1 MTLYHCASTDS
12 TIAKL
17 HLEIIIEVQII
28 IIWLRRRLVRAL
40 VLIWCILT
48 RLIGLGTGRLLS
60 LGLFLGCLYLLAIV
74 VVLFVASFWLFDFS
88 RTLSF
93 IRSPIFFILWL
104 RLLFVFFRARLSI
117 SILDVFGSLTKVHAN
132 VERNM
137 ITTTVAHTEV
147 VWVNVMV
154 VDIVTLLG
162 GVFLVADH
170 TVLDLAALLF
180 GIFIFG
186 FLDFVIVFVP
196 VYFVVLII
204 ILVLLK
210 VQW

>member
-1 MTLYHCASTDS
+1 
-12 TIAKL
+12 
-17 HLEIIIEVQII
+17 
-28 IIWLRRRLVRAL
+28 
-40 VLIWCILT
+40 
-48 RLIGLGTGRLLS
+48 
-60 LGLFLGCLYLLAIV
+60 
-74 VVLFVASFWLFDFS
+74 
-88 RTLSF
+88 
-93 IRSPIFFILWL
+93 
-104 RLLFVFFRARLSI
+104 
-117 SILDVFGSLTKVHAN
+117 
-132 VERNM
+132 
-137 ITTTVAHTEV
+137 
-147 VWVNVMV
+147 MV

-210 VQW
+210 VQ